1 MPIIIF
7 EISQTKAWE
16 IWNKAP
22 PPNNNSYP
30 YSATSHTDAFPK
42 NLMKNVIHKKKW
54 ARNNE
59 WTKWTKERTEMK
71 LPGALPLQIWMAPA
85 TMVIM
90 YAWINQLHC
99 NFNLQAGE
107 ILLRNWRER
116 KMKSARREYGTHW

>member
-42 NLMKNVIHKKKW
+42 NLMKNVIHKKKKMSQKQW
-54 ARNNE
+54 VNEMDQGANRNE
-59 WTKWTKERTEMK
+59 TTGRTSSAN
-71 LPGALPLQIWMAPA
+71 LNGPGYNGHNVRMD
-85 TMVIM
+85 
-90 YAWINQLHC
+90 
-99 NFNLQAGE
+99 
-107 ILLRNWRER
+107 
-116 KMKSARREYGTHW
+116 